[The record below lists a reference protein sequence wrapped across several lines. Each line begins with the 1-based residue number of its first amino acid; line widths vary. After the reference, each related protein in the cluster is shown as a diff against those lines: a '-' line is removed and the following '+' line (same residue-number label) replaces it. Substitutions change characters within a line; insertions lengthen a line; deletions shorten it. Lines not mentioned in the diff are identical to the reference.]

1 MADMTALRVRA
12 AGPDDRATVA
22 HLITESW
29 HAPIL
34 VVHGVT
40 YDATELPALI
50 AERDGTI
57 VGLLTYHR
65 DGDALEIVSLNAFT
79 PGTGVGGALVD
90 AAVEVARRAGLA
102 RLWVV
107 TTNDNLD
114 ALRFYQ
120 RRGLRIVA
128 VAPGAVDA
136 ARAIKPSIPLVGEH
150 GIPLRDELTL
160 EMAVG

>member
-1 MADMTALRVRA
+1 MTALLVHA
-12 AGPDDRATVA
+12 AGPDDSATVVR
-22 HLITESW
+22 LITESW

-40 YDATELPALI
+40 YDAADLPALL
-50 AERDGTI
+50 AERDGEI
-57 VGLLTYHR
+57 AGLLTYHV

-79 PGTGVGGALVD
+79 SGAGVGTALLDAATGV
-90 AAVEVARRAGLA
+90 ARERGLA
-102 RLWVV
+102 RIWVV

-120 RRGLRIVA
+120 RRGLRITA

-160 EMAVG
+160 EMPVA

>member
-1 MADMTALRVRA
+1 MTALRVRA

-22 HLITESW
+22 RLITESW

-40 YDATELPALI
+40 YHAADLPALLAETGPDGDI
-50 AERDGTI
+50 A
-57 VGLLTYHR
+57 GLLTYHV
-65 DGDALEIVSLNAFT
+65 DGGALEIVSLNAFT
-79 PGTGVGGALVD
+79 SGAGVGSALLD
-90 AAVEVARRAGLA
+90 AAAGVARERGLT

-120 RRGLRIVA
+120 RRGLRLA
-128 VAPGAVDA
+128 ALAPGAVDA
-136 ARAIKPSIPLVGEH
+136 ARLVKPSIPLVGDH

-160 EMAVG
+160 EMPVA

>member
-1 MADMTALRVRA
+1 MTALRVRS

-22 HLITESW
+22 QLITESW

-40 YDATELPALI
+40 YVAADLPALL
-50 AERDGTI
+50 AERDGTLA
-57 VGLLTYHR
+57 GLLTYHVE
-65 DGDALEIVSLNAFT
+65 GDALEIVSLNAFT
-79 PGTGVGGALVD
+79 SGAGVGSALV
-90 AAVEVARRAGLA
+90 AAAAEIARERGLT

-120 RRGLRIVA
+120 RRGLRLA
-128 VAPGAVDA
+128 ALAPGAVDA
-136 ARAIKPSIPLVGEH
+136 ARAIKPSIPLVGDH

-160 EMAVG
+160 EMPIA